1 MPPKFGQIWQNLLS
15 ASRKPNKNI
24 ISSNRILMPLMVL
37 PPELIDW
44 LLANWLCDR
53 LLEPA
58 SRLPRP
64 ISMLLQ
70 TGPSF
75 HIPWMALTYMIIL
88 VLHQLSINTYGLS
101 CKTITCRTDATK
113 IIVNRLKA
121 DESYSVSQ
129 TILINQTIIIDKNF
143 SPPQKYAMSC
153 KEWVWASRYVSK
165 HLQVLA
171 CIYSEGIA

>member
-24 ISSNRILMPLMVL
+24 ISSNCLLMPLMVL
-37 PPELIDW
+37 PPEPIDR

-75 HIPWMALTYMIIL
+75 HIPWMALTYVIIL

-113 IIVNRLKA
+113 IIVNQLKA
-121 DESYSVSQ
+121 DGSYLVRQKVMQADPTSKNLFPHKNMLCHAKGEWKLPSMSQ
-129 TILINQTIIIDKNF
+129 
-143 SPPQKYAMSC
+143 
-153 KEWVWASRYVSK
+153 R
-165 HLQVLA
+165 
-171 CIYSEGIA
+171 IYKCQHVHTVRV